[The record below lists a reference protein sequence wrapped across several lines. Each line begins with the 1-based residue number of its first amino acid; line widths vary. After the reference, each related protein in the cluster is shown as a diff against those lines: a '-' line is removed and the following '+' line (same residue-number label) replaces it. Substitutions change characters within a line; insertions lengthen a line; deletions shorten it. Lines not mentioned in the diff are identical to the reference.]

1 MAAPDLEA
9 AAARPAG
16 APAVGWAPTYRVWR
30 RVALA
35 AAAVVAVTACLAV
48 ALRSGDSR
56 GACPRALLPPPR
68 RPRTASATRAACIAR
83 AARAARALGLRC
95 AGARLR

>member
-35 AAAVVAVTACLAV
+35 AALVEGLGVTEYQPGGSAAAEIKALAAEV
-48 ALRSGDSR
+48 LK
-56 GACPRALLPPPR
+56 
-68 RPRTASATRAACIAR
+68 AA
-83 AARAARALGLRC
+83 G
-95 AGARLR
+95 